1 MFESSLLSPLACH
14 PSYGLWL
21 PLLLPPRRAPGIPQD
36 NLLLLLSPPPPP
48 PPPRPPP
55 PSAREANDPE
65 AAIGARADHDL
76 ERMHNYVF
84 IDMSWG
90 REITRA
96 RRNTR
101 CISIIYLSNLASRTT
116 HDSYN
121 EKYLLSTILN
131 IVRNH
136 FNSSPLPVL
145 DIAAPPPPGLRTE
158 EAPGGRGSRI
168 AAPPPPPKLPPT

>member
-21 PLLLPPRRAPGIPQD
+21 PLLLPPRRAPGIPKD

-48 PPPRPPP
+48 PPRPP

-84 IDMSWG
+84 YRYELG
-90 REITRA
+90 
-96 RRNTR
+96 
-101 CISIIYLSNLASRTT
+101 
-116 HDSYN
+116 
-121 EKYLLSTILN
+121 TINYTSEQDEAQGAFLY
-131 IVRNH
+131 
-136 FNSSPLPVL
+136 SLPVQL
-145 DIAAPPPPGLRTE
+145 GLQDDARF
-158 EAPGGRGSRI
+158 
-168 AAPPPPPKLPPT
+168 LQ